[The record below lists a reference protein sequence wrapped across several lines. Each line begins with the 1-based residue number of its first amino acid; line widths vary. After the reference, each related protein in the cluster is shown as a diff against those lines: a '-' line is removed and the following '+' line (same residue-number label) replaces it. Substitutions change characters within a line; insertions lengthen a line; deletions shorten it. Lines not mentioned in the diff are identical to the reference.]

1 MISVLLRSMS
11 SGQQKKLA
19 EEKRDLF
26 SFRYYVRRPESSYT
40 KLSLAE
46 LDELKAKLT
55 ACCPD
60 GHKTDRLTQFHHYDR
75 SVNYHDDDALN

>member
-1 MISVLLRSMS
+1 MTIWTTEEA
-11 SGQQKKLA
+11 A

-55 ACCPD
+55 ACCLAD
-60 GHKTDRLTQFHHYDR
+60 HK
-75 SVNYHDDDALN
+75 